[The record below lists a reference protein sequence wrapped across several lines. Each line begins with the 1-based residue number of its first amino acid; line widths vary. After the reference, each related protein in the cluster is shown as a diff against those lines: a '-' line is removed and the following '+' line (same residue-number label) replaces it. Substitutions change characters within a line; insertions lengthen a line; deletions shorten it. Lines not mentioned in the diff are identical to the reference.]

1 MTEFPLMKSEA
12 ASNHAIERT
21 GDDNRSELALPV
33 SVPIGIG

>member
-1 MTEFPLMKSEA
+1 MKCEA

-21 GDDNRSELALPV
+21 GDNDRTELALPV